1 MAQNIMKVEQY
12 SFKSSTYNSTRS
24 FRIAL
29 PASAY
34 PGIKYNLLFV
44 LDADYTFDVI
54 ASTAVYLQTFD
65 YIPPTAVIAIDYSSP
80 GNRNDVGYDITN
92 NSLDKN
98 GELFYNYIN
107 HDLVNEVKRIIPVS
121 GFNTFIGH
129 SYTSSYLNYHIS
141 KNNKNIT
148 SYILFSPE
156 EMQHIPSYNTQNQ
169 TYAPIIRIVTGTDDT
184 ESRQSFGN
192 NLYKALKE
200 KQYNVRIRN
209 IKADHMSV
217 IPNGITLALTDLY
230 DNFYNTD
237 SIYEIIEHSSASIWE
252 CFIHI
257 NNHNQS
263 YYKQRLPISGSSISA
278 FLWTAIQKDDKE
290 SINKLIDYYEDALK
304 DKNSDPNALGVMG
317 DLLCKL
323 GLWRKAD
330 YYLQRCLDGY
340 KKANQ
345 EHETLYW
352 RKVYALNVLPKL
364 GQFKKAWKLLE
375 YGKKIYADD
384 KAIFSYYQGLLA
396 ITNKFRV
403 KAGIEQLKT
412 AMKYPNTLM
421 NNFIKPDEAEEL
433 LHKGMVMENIE
444 NQ

>member
-156 EMQHIPSYNTQNQ
+156 EM
-169 TYAPIIRIVTGTDDT
+169 
-184 ESRQSFGN
+184 
-192 NLYKALKE
+192 
-200 KQYNVRIRN
+200 
-209 IKADHMSV
+209 
-217 IPNGITLALTDLY
+217 
-230 DNFYNTD
+230 
-237 SIYEIIEHSSASIWE
+237 
-252 CFIHI
+252 
-257 NNHNQS
+257 
-263 YYKQRLPISGSSISA
+263 
-278 FLWTAIQKDDKE
+278 
-290 SINKLIDYYEDALK
+290 
-304 DKNSDPNALGVMG
+304 
-317 DLLCKL
+317 
-323 GLWRKAD
+323 
-330 YYLQRCLDGY
+330 
-340 KKANQ
+340 
-345 EHETLYW
+345 
-352 RKVYALNVLPKL
+352 
-364 GQFKKAWKLLE
+364 
-375 YGKKIYADD
+375 
-384 KAIFSYYQGLLA
+384 
-396 ITNKFRV
+396 
-403 KAGIEQLKT
+403 
-412 AMKYPNTLM
+412 
-421 NNFIKPDEAEEL
+421 
-433 LHKGMVMENIE
+433 
-444 NQ
+444 